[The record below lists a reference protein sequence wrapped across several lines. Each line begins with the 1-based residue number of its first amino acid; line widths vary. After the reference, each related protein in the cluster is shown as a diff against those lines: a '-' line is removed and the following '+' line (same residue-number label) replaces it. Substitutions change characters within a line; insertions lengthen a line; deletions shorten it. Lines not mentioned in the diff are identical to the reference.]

1 MRSLRWGLVLLLCLS
16 MAAFFAA
23 CGTEDS
29 SSFPTPQA
37 DGGGG
42 DATDDGPDPFNN
54 DGGLVDPDGAA
65 LTIKPTDATLTV
77 FTGQPLPSLT
87 YQAFYNG
94 NPVSAVFTIDRGVQI
109 ATNSPVVAI

>member
-29 SSFPTPQA
+29 SIFPIPSG
-37 DGGGG
+37 DGGSGL
-42 DATDDGPDPFNN
+42 DATEEGPDPFNT
-54 DGGLVDPDGAA
+54 DSGLVDPDGAA

-77 FTGQPLPSLT
+77 NYGPAPPSLT
-87 YQAFYNG
+87 
-94 NPVSAVFTIDRGVQI
+94 
-109 ATNSPVVAI
+109 